1 MDSDGCTSYCNVGA
15 AFVNKKKKRKKLA
28 NIQVVQQTPAQY
40 VRQSLAI
47 YLFLDTNLGP

>member
-1 MDSDGCTSYCNVGA
+1 MA
-15 AFVNKKKKRKKLA
+15 AHPIAMWELPSLTIKKKKKKLA